1 LRRAASIA
9 YRDLGDSNQ
18 AFVWLGDALISH
30 VEPVTLD
37 DLDALSRAI
46 SNPRRA
52 EETLSRA
59 LEEVF
64 DGPLVR
70 LLLARRARL
79 RLEVLSDKAGGAA
92 DLKKLHELAP
102 SDQAVMDELS
112 ALLAGLGD
120 YRGMVQL
127 YEDHILRGKDMASR
141 AELARKVATM
151 WEEKL
156 MDPREAAD
164 AWRRVLRMKPG
175 DPEATAGLERAKSNM
190 LKRSSEEDDGMR
202 PPAAEPAIDP
212 ASAGPKPGASRP
224 PTAFAPDGDGT
235 HAGKLPR
242 ATASEPPQAPVDF
255 EDENASADE
264 FEPPEAD
271 RAAPADGQAPEPAVG
286 KRSEK
291 RRRKRSTPPGAS

>member
-9 YRDLGDSNQ
+9 YRDLADSNQ

-30 VEPVTLD
+30 VEPLTLD
-37 DLDALSRAI
+37 DLDALARAI

-79 RLEVLSDKAGGAA
+79 RLEALSDRAGGAA

-156 MDPREAAD
+156 TDPREAAD

-190 LKRSSEEDDGMR
+190 LKTSSEGASDGEGTPVGR
-202 PPAAEPAIDP
+202 L
-212 ASAGPKPGASRP
+212 PGA
-224 PTAFAPDGDGT
+224 TAG
-235 HAGKLPR
+235 
-242 ATASEPPQAPVDF
+242 EPPRGPIDF
-255 EDENASADE
+255 DEENAATDD

-271 RAAPADGQAPEPAVG
+271 RDAPADGEAPEGAVG
-286 KRSEK
+286 NKKSEK
-291 RRRKRSTPPGAS
+291 KRRKRSTPPGAS